1 MGLAQDIF
9 GMEEKVRAEMGF
21 QEKRRK
27 LKVGKK
33 SLRRGALALYSSVA
47 AVVSSNLASFNSLD
61 TSAAA
66 SFSCASSASADTG
79 PATDWFAIAG
89 FLAESWA
96 LLDRDEGPEDE
107 N

>member
-1 MGLAQDIF
+1 
-9 GMEEKVRAEMGF
+9 MEKEVRAGMGF

-27 LKVGKK
+27 LKFGKK
-33 SLRRGALALYSSVA
+33 NLTPGALALYSSAA
-47 AVVSSNLASFNSLD
+47 AVLSSNLASFTSLD

-66 SFSCASSASADTG
+66 SSSCASSASADTG

-89 FLAESWA
+89 FLAESWV
-96 LLDRDEGPEDE
+96 LFTRDEGPEDE

>member
-1 MGLAQDIF
+1 
-9 GMEEKVRAEMGF
+9 METEVRADMGF

-27 LKVGKK
+27 LRFKFGKK
-33 SLRRGALALYSSVA
+33 SLTPGALALYSSAA
-47 AVVSSNLASFNSLD
+47 AVLSSNLASFNSLD

-89 FLAESWA
+89 FLAESWV
-96 LLDRDEGPEDE
+96 LFTRDEGPEDE